1 MRDIHSSEIT
11 PEHLYLSRRRFLK
24 GAAAGSDIAGW
35 REPAASKRLSRA
47 GWSVAS
53 STAPTQPPHA
63 F

>member
-1 MRDIHSSEIT
+1 MRDIHPFEIT
-11 PEHLYLSRRRFLK
+11 PEHLYFSRRRFLK
-24 GAAAGSDIAGW
+24 GAAAGSDIARR

-53 STAPTQPPHA
+53 SSVLAQPPQA